1 MQRRPF
7 GYVASANR
15 EKVHKADE
23 AARCYPTAGEVKP
36 PILRREPVLRSGLAA
51 GNLLLPADAGAGAL
65 LVAGAVA
72 HGAMSLAWGTVLAVA
87 VRRTSLPPLAV
98 GAVLRRRG

>member
-1 MQRRPF
+1 VQRRPF

-36 PILRREPVLRSGLAA
+36 PILRREPVLGPAWRRATSCCPPTPGRGRSSS
-51 GNLLLPADAGAGAL
+51 PEPWPM
-65 LVAGAVA
+65 GAV
-72 HGAMSLAWGTVLAVA
+72 SLAWGTVLAVA